1 MSKYDVIIAGAGHN
15 GLMAG
20 AYLAKA
26 GLNVC
31 VVEHQDKIGGGAQTR
46 ELTLPGFKHDVCST
60 WHGFI
65 APNPVIKDDEL
76 ELQAKYG
83 LKYLKP
89 EVMTGVIFDDDSVFV
104 LHQNLDKT
112 CQSIAKISEHD
123 AVAYRKFHDWSIRML
138 DMLTMGMFNPP
149 PPFGA
154 QMAMMDQSPEGRELI
169 RAQMISA
176 WDVVDEIFEN
186 DKIKIALSRYASE
199 AMINPFV
206 KGTGFTLFIFIPM
219 IHKYGGGIPEGGSGE
234 LSEAMGRLIEANGGT
249 IKLSSTVKEFK
260 ISDDEVTGVIL
271 TTGEEILAGKAVVS
285 GMSIKQMFPG
295 MTGGHPLPEGF
306 AQSVKNLS
314 PSNFAPIHQHLAL
327 NEVPKFKS
335 SDKDVNDAFW
345 IEFSSCS
352 KEEYWNAFH
361 ALDLGYPRDDLYLSI
376 SYSKWDKTRAPAG
389 KHTLYLYGFAP
400 YDLADGGAQMWK
412 EKGQEVADG
421 ILSHLRE
428 RTTNMGDNNI
438 LGRSFMTPLDFEQ
451 HNPAFVHA
459 DIGHI
464 GCFNWQLSGNR
475 PLPGWNYR
483 MPLKK
488 LYLSSSSSHPGTG
501 IVGGGRAAVQV
512 VMEDLGI
519 DFDKVV
525 KK

>member
-1 MSKYDVIIAGAGHN
+1 MSKYDVIVAGAGHN

-31 VVEHQDKIGGGAQTR
+31 VVEHQDKIGGGVQTR
-46 ELTLPGFKHDVCST
+46 EMTLPGFKHDVCST

-65 APNPVIKDDEL
+65 CPNPVLKDDEL

-83 LKYLKP
+83 LKYIRP
-89 EVMTGVIFDDDSVFV
+89 DIMTGVVFDDDSVFV
-104 LHQNLDKT
+104 LHKDLDKT

-186 DKIKIALSRYASE
+186 DRIKIALSRYASE

-206 KGTGFTLFIFIPM
+206 KGTGFALFVFIPLT
-219 IHKYGGGIPEGGSGE
+219 HKYGGAFPEGGSGE
-234 LSEAMGRLIEANGGT
+234 LSESMGRLIKANGGT
-249 IKLSSTVKEFK
+249 IKLNSTVKEFK
-260 ISDDEVTGVIL
+260 ISGDEVTGVVL
-271 TTGEEILAGKAVVS
+271 TTGEEILASKAVVS
-285 GMSIKQMFPG
+285 GMNIKQMFPG

-306 AQSVKNLS
+306 AQNVKNLS
-314 PSNFAPIHQHLAL
+314 PANFSPIDQHFAL
-327 NEVPKFKS
+327 NEVPYYRCRNKE
-335 SDKDVNDAFW
+335 VNDAFW
-345 IEFSSCS
+345 VEFSTST

-361 ALDLGYPRDDLYLSI
+361 ALDLGYPRDDLYLAI
-376 SYSKWDKTRAPAG
+376 TYSKWDKTRAPAG
-389 KHTLYLYGFAP
+389 KHTLYLYGFCP
-400 YDLADGGAQMWK
+400 YDLAKGGAQKWK
-412 EKGQEVADG
+412 DKGQEVADG
-421 ILSHLRE
+421 ILGHFRK
-428 RTTNMGDNNI
+428 RTTNMGDENI
-438 LGRSFMTPLDFEQ
+438 LGRFFMTPLDFEQ

-464 GCFNWQLSGNR
+464 GQFNWQQAGNR

-488 LYLSSSSSHPGTG
+488 LYLSSASGHPGTG
-501 IVGGGRAAVQV
+501 VIGGGRAAVQV

-519 DFDKVV
+519 DFEKVV